1 LEKECGQLREKVK
14 SLEMQLS
21 KHDESSN
28 DGKCAGSWLI
38 HIHLN
43 GSFFSGRKKSS
54 EIQLAQ
60 SNKLLH
66 LYRLIT
72 SIHIRLIEEDQNEMN
87 KRESCAIDEVSC
99 VAEDSDSGK
108 CFSFELA
115 IPNAEAGEIEY
126 LPEEQREDALGK
138 IPSYLKEELSF
149 KRSELT
155 KFMRTILE
163 VVSKRK

>member
-1 LEKECGQLREKVK
+1 LVHPLSIVGLDHLFSSHGDQTRLNELEKECGQLREKVK

-60 SNKLLH
+60 SNKVLNSEGSVT
-66 LYRLIT
+66 IC
-72 SIHIRLIEEDQNEMN
+72 I
-87 KRESCAIDEVSC
+87 
-99 VAEDSDSGK
+99 
-108 CFSFELA
+108 FS
-115 IPNAEAGEIEY
+115 
-126 LPEEQREDALGK
+126 LPGGS
-138 IPSYLKEELSF
+138 SYYTF
-149 KRSELT
+149 T
-155 KFMRTILE
+155 G
-163 VVSKRK
+163 